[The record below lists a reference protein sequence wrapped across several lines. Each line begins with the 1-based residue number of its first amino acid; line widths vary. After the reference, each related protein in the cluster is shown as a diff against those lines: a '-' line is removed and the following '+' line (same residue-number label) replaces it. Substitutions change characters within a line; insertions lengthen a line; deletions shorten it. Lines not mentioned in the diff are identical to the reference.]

1 MTEVQIY
8 IHRDGQQ
15 QGPYTLPQ
23 LQLMSLTPDTPVWYQ
38 GLADWVPASQAPVTA
53 PLFNDTAQVPPTP
66 GMPRP
71 VMPATPQ
78 IDEKPSSYLGWAVA
92 ACILCCVP
100 LGIVAIIF
108 ASQVNDKWLRG
119 DYEGARRASSNAQ
132 LWTILSIVFGIISSI
147 AILVLQPAILT
158 GYMM

>member
-53 PLFNDTAQVPPTP
+53 PLFNGTAQVPSTP
-66 GMPRP
+66 GMSRP
-71 VMPATPQ
+71 AMPATPQ
-78 IDEKPSSYLGWAVA
+78 ISDKPSTYLGWAIA

-100 LGIVAIIF
+100 FGIVAIIY
-108 ASQVNDKWLRG
+108 ASQVNEKWLRG

-132 LWTILSIVFGIISSI
+132 LWIILSIVLGVICSI
-147 AILVLQPAILT
+147 AIFMLQPAFMT
-158 GYMM
+158 GYMI